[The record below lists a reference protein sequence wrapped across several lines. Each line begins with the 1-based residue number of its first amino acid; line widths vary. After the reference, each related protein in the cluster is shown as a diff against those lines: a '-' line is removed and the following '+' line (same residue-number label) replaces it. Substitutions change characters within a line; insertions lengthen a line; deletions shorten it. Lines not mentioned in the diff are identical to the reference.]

1 MKRRMQG
8 AVDDPTAEL
17 SDTGWP
23 DRVAVRTE
31 SGGAPFLLIT
41 GLPAIQE
48 AVRAAAAA
56 AGVRLR
62 VAEDVQSAVPDWDRS
77 SAVIVG
83 GDVLDFPVRRRPV
96 DALLGLQDDPGLW
109 DRAAMWGVERVGVLP
124 AAMGWLAEFLGGMG
138 TVRDG
143 GLVAG
148 LWGAAGGSGTST
160 LAVWLAAQAAEEG
173 LRTVLVNTAAHDAG
187 WRYALSAAD
196 LAGSGWV
203 ELNASSGAISPERLA
218 NSLPQTAGFS
228 VLMWP
233 ADGVAP
239 GPVIHDPRV
248 LDAARKAYDLVVLD
262 LSDSTLHQLAW
273 WCDTLTVCA
282 PLTLNA
288 AVRAS
293 NELGHLPVSSPG
305 LVARAR
311 RGQGP
316 EAAELAKRLGLR
328 YHGLI
333 PPLRGVQAAAD
344 EGRLPGLSRIRP
356 VRTVVGAVL
365 AHAGGGAR

>member
-1 MKRRMQG
+1 MQG
-8 AVDDPTAEL
+8 AVDASTAAPRG
-17 SDTGWP
+17 SGWA
-23 DRVAVRTE
+23 DQADAGTD
-31 SGGAPFLLIT
+31 SSGAPFLLIS
-41 GLPAIQE
+41 GLPSIQE
-48 AVRAAAAA
+48 AVKAAAAA

-83 GDVLDFPVRRRPV
+83 GDVLEFPVRRRPV

-124 AAMGWLAEFLGGMG
+124 AALGWLAEFLGGMG
-138 TVRDG
+138 AVRDG
-143 GLVAG
+143 GSVAG
-148 LWGAAGGSGTST
+148 VWGAAGGSGASS
-160 LAVWLAAQAAEEG
+160 LAVWLAAQAAEKG
-173 LRTVLVNTAAHDAG
+173 LRTVLVNTTPQDTG
-187 WRYALSAAD
+187 WSYALSATD
-196 LAGSGWV
+196 LPGSGWV

-228 VLMWP
+228 VLTWP
-233 ADGVAP
+233 AGGVEP

-273 WCDTLTVCA
+273 WCDSLTVCA

-293 NELGHLPVSSPG
+293 SELVHVPVSSPG

-311 RGQGP
+311 RGQAP

-333 PPLRGVQAAAD
+333 PPLREVQAAAD
-344 EGRLPGLSRIRP
+344 EGRLPALARIRP

-365 AHAGGGAR
+365 AHAGSGER